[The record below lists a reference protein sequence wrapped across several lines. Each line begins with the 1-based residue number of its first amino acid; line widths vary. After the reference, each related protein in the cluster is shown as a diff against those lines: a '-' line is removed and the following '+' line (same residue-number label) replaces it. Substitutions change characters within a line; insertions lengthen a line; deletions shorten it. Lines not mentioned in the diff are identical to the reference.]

1 MHWKIVVLILV
12 FTLIITS
19 LGLITPKQSTPKQ
32 SDKKQIFGCTKPI
45 GDNFNP
51 NATIDDG
58 SCIGSVIGPNGQIK
72 YVKLSDSK

>member
-1 MHWKIVVLILV
+1 M
-12 FTLIITS
+12 LIIT
-19 LGLITPKQSTPKQ
+19 LLLISPKQYIP
-32 SDKKQIFGCTKPI
+32 DKKQIFGCTRPI

-72 YVKLSDSK
+72 YVKLSDTK

>member
-19 LGLITPKQSTPKQ
+19 LGLITPKQ

>member
-1 MHWKIVVLILV
+1 MHEA
-12 FTLIITS
+12 
-19 LGLITPKQSTPKQ
+19 
-32 SDKKQIFGCTKPI
+32 
-45 GDNFNP
+45 NP